1 MKVINNIK
9 LDSGFT
15 AAPVLIFTLTVFF
28 TSVCF
33 MLNIQYI
40 AFALPIA
47 VLIVLIAGVKF
58 NRSMLIS
65 CVITVLLSSA
75 AAIVAGH
82 VYDVSYDGMSFHK
95 EAVYALANGW
105 NPWRTSFYYFNY
117 LGKMQDVAL
126 WLDNYPKGVW
136 SFYACLYAITGKI
149 EQAKGLNTVFVLML
163 FFSAYDTISVVL
175 SKKGVLCFFLRWYL
189 L

>member
-1 MKVINNIK
+1 MKDINNIK

-58 NRSMLIS
+58 NRSMTVCLFTKKRYTHWQTGGIPGEHRFIILI
-65 CVITVLLSSA
+65 I
-75 AAIVAGH
+75 
-82 VYDVSYDGMSFHK
+82 
-95 EAVYALANGW
+95 
-105 NPWRTSFYYFNY
+105 
-117 LGKMQDVAL
+117 
-126 WLDNYPKGVW
+126 
-136 SFYACLYAITGKI
+136 
-149 EQAKGLNTVFVLML
+149 
-163 FFSAYDTISVVL
+163 
-175 SKKGVLCFFLRWYL
+175 
-189 L
+189 